1 LRLVVFRGKW
11 HAYERVDG
19 QPKRTSLATKDREV
33 AARRLIDL
41 EQGRRRKATT
51 VAEMW
56 DVYLEECGPRLAGK
70 ETQRFAWKL
79 LGPVFGHLRPDQVT
93 RALTRA
99 YAAKERRRGISDGKI
114 RRDLSVLSAII
125 RYSDKQSAA
134 VIEMP
139 RHRLR
144 SLVI

>member
-1 LRLVVFRGKW
+1 
-11 HAYERVDG
+11 
-19 QPKRTSLATKDREV
+19 
-33 AARRLIDL
+33 
-41 EQGRRRKATT
+41 
-51 VAEMW
+51 M
-56 DVYLEECGPRLAGK
+56 
-70 ETQRFAWKL
+70 KL

>member
-1 LRLVVFRGKW
+1 MFGGKW

-56 DVYLEECGPRLAGK
+56 DVYLEERGPRLAGK
-70 ETQRFAWKL
+70 ETQRFA
-79 LGPVFGHLRPDQVT
+79 
-93 RALTRA
+93 
-99 YAAKERRRGISDGKI
+99 
-114 RRDLSVLSAII
+114 
-125 RYSDKQSAA
+125 
-134 VIEMP
+134 
-139 RHRLR
+139 
-144 SLVI
+144 